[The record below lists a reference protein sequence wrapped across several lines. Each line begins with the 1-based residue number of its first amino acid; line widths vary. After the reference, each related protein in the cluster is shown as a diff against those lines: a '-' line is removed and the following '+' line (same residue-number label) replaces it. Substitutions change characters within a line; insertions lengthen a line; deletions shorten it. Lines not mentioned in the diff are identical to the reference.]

1 MRHTMKVLTIQEP
14 YATFIMQGLKKIETR
29 SWKTNYRGEIYI
41 HAGKSKQFLKTIDN
55 EQVLSLVKQNNMN
68 YGKIIC
74 KTELVDCIYMTE
86 EFIEYIKINY
96 PEEYK
101 LGIYKVGRYAW
112 ILKNTKKL
120 NTKIPAKGKLNIW
133 TYNKK

>member
-1 MRHTMKVLTIQEP
+1 MKVLTIQEP

-55 EQVLSLVKQNNMN
+55 EQILSLVKQNNMN

-74 KTELVDCIYMTE
+74 KAELVDCIYMTA
-86 EFIEYIKINY
+86 EFIKHLKTNY
-96 PEEYK
+96 PKEYK
-101 LGIYKVGRYAW
+101 LGIYEVGRYAW
-112 ILKNTKKL
+112 ILQNIQQL
-120 NTKIPAKGKLNIW
+120 NIKITAKGKLNIW
-133 TYNKK
+133 TYNN